1 MAGRTGVVRRTCAP
15 LLSIHTNLEI
25 AHSPDLTRSRACDQ
39 LERCVLRV
47 VAAGASIGGRDV
59 EDVRRCP
66 LPFVQH
72 LSHRS
77 VKARS
82 CRASRCVVLLCSD
95 FRIDCRWWWKPST
108 RAFSMIMSAS

>member
-15 LLSIHTNLEI
+15 LLSIQISIELI
-25 AHSPDLTRSRACDQ
+25 LRISRDHAPVT
-39 LERCVLRV
+39 LERCELRA

-66 LPFVQH
+66 LPFVQP